1 MPTYAIG
8 DIQGCFRTFEQLLA
22 RIDFRADRD
31 RLWLV
36 GDLVNRGPRSLETL
50 RFLRQHE
57 DAVRIVLGNHDLHL
71 LARAAGVTAARK
83 SDTLDPILG
92 AKDSAD
98 LVEWLRRQPL
108 LYREGAYVMVHAG
121 LHPQW
126 TEDEAMSR
134 AREAEMLLRGK
145 RSTELLEALRNNK
158 PTSAGRPKSGTGRR
172 IETAI
177 ETIRVLT
184 RIRTV
189 DAKLRPNFEF
199 AGAPDKAPPQH
210 RPWFDVTSHR
220 DPGTTVVFGHWA
232 ALGRLI
238 RGDIL
243 ALDSGCVWGNVLTA
257 LRLEDRV
264 VFEAP
269 FQDQDVR
276 NNLTSTNDR

>member
-8 DIQGCFRTFEQLLA
+8 DIQGCFRTFERLLA
-22 RIDFRADRD
+22 RIDFRPQRD

-57 DAVRIVLGNHDLHL
+57 GAIRVVLGNHDLHL
-71 LARAAGVTAARK
+71 LALAAGVTPARK
-83 SDTLDPILG
+83 SDTLDGILG
-92 AKDSAD
+92 ATDGAD

-108 LYREGAYVMVHAG
+108 LFREAPYMMVHAG
-121 LHPQW
+121 LLPKW
-126 TEDEAMSR
+126 TEDEAESL
-134 AREAEMLLRGK
+134 AREAEALLSGTRAA
-145 RSTELLEALRNNK
+145 ELLEALRNK
-158 PTSAGRPKSGTGRR
+158 PTADARTKSRAGPRLDA
-172 IETAI
+172 AI

-199 AGAPDKAPPQH
+199 AGPPEKAPPQH
-210 RPWFDVTSHR
+210 RPWFDVTSRR

-232 ALGRLI
+232 ALGRLL
-238 RGDIL
+238 RGDVF

-257 LRLEDRV
+257 LRLEDRR
-264 VFEAP
+264 VFEEP
-269 FQDQDVR
+269 FRENGDVR
-276 NNLTSTNDR
+276 PASGP